1 MNDLRLAVR
10 ALRRS
15 PVVSAVV
22 VLSLALG
29 IGANTA
35 VFSVVNGLLLRPLPV
50 ESPER
55 LVTVSSDFAV
65 RQGFKA
71 GLGMS
76 HAMWRR
82 MEERADLF
90 GGGFAWAPAVFD
102 LSQGGEMQPVN
113 GLVTS
118 GGFFTTLG
126 VRALIGRTFTAQDD
140 APGGG
145 PDGPVAV
152 ISYGLWQRRF
162 GGAAGVLGTPLHLDG
177 VPCTIVGVTPPSFF
191 GVEVGQPFD
200 IVVPLAADPL
210 IRGVARSVHHPNAL
224 LLTVMLRLKPGQSL
238 DEATATL
245 RTRQPQIL
253 EAGSFPRG
261 EIPKFIPKF
270 LREAFTLVPAATGT
284 SDRSRLRRQYQRPL
298 LTILAVVA
306 LVLLIACANVANL
319 LLARAT
325 ARRHELSVRLAL
337 GASRWRL
344 ARQLLLESLVLAG
357 AGTVAGVLVAGW
369 AGPALVA
376 GLSTA
381 DAQISLN
388 LPLDWRVM
396 GFAVIVCLA
405 TTAVFGTSPA
415 FRATRV
421 APIDALRDHTRGGSG
436 GRRSSVS
443 SGFVVTQIALS
454 LVLLVVAGLLVRT
467 FERLARVPLGF
478 DADRVLVINVDTAR
492 AHVDGKTRDAYF
504 DRLVSAVAAVPGV
517 AHAAGSRTTPLSAST
532 KSPLN
537 AEPGRVIQHVVT
549 PGWFAVY
556 GMALRAGRDFSPLDS
571 VGAPRVAVVNEA
583 YVRRFFQGKSV
594 LGATLDSGPCGERE
608 GRCTVVGVV
617 GDAVFGSVRG
627 AKQAAVYVPMAQS
640 AGSGPPGRTSVSISV
655 RPASGSPSRLNAS
668 VAEALASV
676 SRNLAFSFRPLA
688 ADVDAALAQER
699 VVALVS
705 GFFGVLALLLAG
717 LGLYGVT
724 TYTVTRQRAE
734 IGIRLALGASPGAVR
749 RLVIRRVALL
759 VASGL
764 LVGSAVSLW
773 ASRFVSA
780 LLYGLEPRDPFTF
793 ASACVILA
801 AVGAFAGW
809 LPAYR
814 ASLIEPAE
822 VLRNP

>member
-1 MNDLRLAVR
+1 MNDLRLAIR

-15 PVVSAVV
+15 PVVSAIA

-50 ESPER
+50 EEPER

-71 GLGMS
+71 GLGMN

-82 MEERADLF
+82 MEERVDLF

-102 LSQGGEMQPVN
+102 VSQGGEMQPVN
-113 GLVTS
+113 GLVAS

-140 APGGG
+140 APGAGS
-145 PDGPVAV
+145 DGPVVV

-162 GGAAGVLGTPLHLDG
+162 GGAAGVLGTPLWIDG

-210 IRGVARSVHHPNAL
+210 IRGVTRSLHSPNAL

-261 EIPKFIPKF
+261 ETPKF

-369 AGPALVA
+369 AGRALVA

-381 DAQISLN
+381 DVQISLN
-388 LPLDWRVM
+388 LPLDWRVL
-396 GFAVIVCLA
+396 GFAAVACLA

-415 FRATRV
+415 FLGTRV
-421 APIDALRDHTRGGSG
+421 APIDALKEHSRGGSG
-436 GRRSSVS
+436 GRRTSVS
-443 SGFVVTQIALS
+443 SGFVVAQIALS

-467 FERLARVPLGF
+467 FERLAKVPLGF
-478 DADRVLVINVDTAR
+478 DADRVLVVNVDTAR
-492 AHVDGKTRDAYF
+492 AHADAKTRDAYF
-504 DRLVSAVAAVPGV
+504 DRLVSAVAAIPGV
-517 AHAAGSRTTPLSAST
+517 AHAAGSRTTPLSASS

-549 PGWFAVY
+549 PDWFAVY
-556 GMALRAGRDFSPLDS
+556 GMALRSGRDFSPLDS

-583 YVRRFFQGKSV
+583 YVRRFFEGKRA
-594 LGATLDSGPCGERE
+594 LGAPLDSGPCGERE

-655 RPASGSPSRLNAS
+655 RTASGSPSRLNAS

-699 VVALVS
+699 VVALLS

-724 TYTVTRQRAE
+724 AYTVTRQRAE

-759 VASGL
+759 VTLGL

-773 ASRFVSA
+773 ASRFVAA

-793 ASACVILA
+793 AGACLTLA

-814 ASLIEPAE
+814 ASLIDPAA